1 MGPAGVYPAPVRC
14 ARRPRWVAPVARA
27 GRLATSKGSDHSRR
41 PGIPAL
47 DGLRAVAVALVLAE
61 HGGIPGMGGGFLG
74 VDIFFVLSGFLI
86 TSLLLDEL
94 GRTGRI
100 DLAGFWIRR
109 ARRLLPA
116 LMLMVLT
123 VAVGRQLFPTEAI
136 AGLRDDAI
144 ATFFWAANWMFVA
157 QKTDYFTQGA
167 PPSPLQ
173 HAWSLGV
180 EEQYYIVWPLLLI
193 AVAVLLAARA
203 RRRDRLAL
211 LGGVRLAVFLLATLG
226 MLASAAVAIILA
238 STRDRVYFGTDT
250 RAQALLAG
258 AAASALLVGDWPAL
272 NRGWSL
278 IRTQWGKWTA
288 RLLPVIGLAVL
299 AMAAHYATGS
309 AWEFSHGLLIA
320 VAVAA
325 VLVIAAVALEQ
336 RGPVATVLSWHP
348 LVWLGTI
355 SYGVYLWH
363 WPIFLVLN
371 GERTGWSGL
380 SLFAVRCAATLAASA
395 VSWWLIERPIR
406 RWHPARVPL
415 LPLAGATAATAAA
428 VAMLVVPVGA
438 KSGGAADSSLPPGI
452 SSIAVVSPSPPI
464 GSRPAQAVAQRDP
477 HRPFTVSVF
486 GDSIGWTLMH
496 YLPPTPGFDFV
507 DHTVTG
513 CSLVR
518 GGPYRYFGQA
528 LDQKS
533 ECESWPGRW
542 SAQVAENRPDAV
554 LLIVGRWETVDRVNE
569 GRWTHI
575 GDPAFDAYISGE
587 LGRALDILG
596 STGAPVTVANLPYSR
611 RGEKPDGSLYPED
624 HPRRVNEWNALL
636 RGTIGQRPNVGIL
649 DLNKKLCPDGV
660 YTAKVD
666 GVSVRSDGVHLT
678 PEGVKWLT
686 PWLEESL
693 R

>member
-14 ARRPRWVAPVARA
+14 VRRPRWVAPLPRS
-27 GRLATSKGSDHSRR
+27 RSTTSRGSDRR

-47 DGLRAVAVALVLAE
+47 DGVRAVAVALVLAD

-100 DLAGFWIRR
+100 DLTGFWIRR

-116 LMLMVLT
+116 LVLMVLA
-123 VAVGRQLFPTEAI
+123 VAVGRQFFSPEAV
-136 AGLRDDAI
+136 AGLRDQAV
-144 ATFFWAANWMFVA
+144 AAFFWAANWMFVA

-193 AVAVLLAARA
+193 AVAVVLAARA
-203 RRRDRLAL
+203 RRR
-211 LGGVRLAVFLLATLG
+211 GLLATLG
-226 MLASAAVAIILA
+226 AVRLTVFVLATLGALASAALAVLLA
-238 STRDRVYFGTDT
+238 SDATRDRVYFGTDT
-250 RAQALLAG
+250 RAQALLTG

-278 IRTQWGKWTA
+278 IRTRWGKWTA
-288 RLLPVIGLAVL
+288 RLLPVVGLAAL
-299 AMAAHYATGS
+299 AAAAHYATGN
-309 AWEFSHGLLIA
+309 AAEFRHGLLSA

-325 VLVIAAVALEQ
+325 VVVIAPVALDQ
-336 RGPVATVLSWHP
+336 RGPVAVLLSWRP
-348 LVWLGTI
+348 LVWLGVI

-371 GERTGWSGL
+371 GQRTGWSGL
-380 SLFAVRCAATLAASA
+380 SLFAVRCAATLAVSA
-395 VSWWLIERPIR
+395 ASWWLIEQPIR
-406 RWHPARVPL
+406 KWRPARVPL

-428 VAMLVVPVGA
+428 ITMMVVPVGA
-438 KSGGAADSSLPPGI
+438 RSVGGSDSSLPPGI
-452 SSIAVVSPSPPI
+452 SSVAVVSPSPPT
-464 GSRPAQAVAQRDP
+464 GPRPARAVGQRDP

-496 YLPPTPGFDFV
+496 FLPPTPGFDFV
-507 DHTVTG
+507 DHTVIG

-518 GGPYRYFGQA
+518 GGPYKYLGQT

-533 ECESWPGRW
+533 ECESWPSRW
-542 SAQVAENRPDAV
+542 SKQIAEDQPDAI

-575 GDPAFDAYISGE
+575 GEPAFDAYITGE
-587 LGRALDILG
+587 LVRALDIL
-596 STGAPVTVANLPYSR
+596 SSSGAPVTVANLPYSR
-611 RGEKPDGSLYPED
+611 RGERPDGSLYPED
-624 HPRRVNEWNALL
+624 QPERVDEWNRLL
-636 RGTIGQRPNVGIL
+636 RSTIGQRRNVGIL
-649 DLNKKLCPDGV
+649 DLKKKLCPDGV

-666 GVSVRSDGVHLT
+666 GITVRSDGVHPT
-678 PEGVKWLT
+678 EEAVKWLT

>member
-1 MGPAGVYPAPVRC
+1 MGPAGVHPAPVRC
-14 ARRPRWVAPVARA
+14 ARRPRWVALVRRT
-27 GRLATSKGSDHSRR
+27 GRLSTSRGNDRSRR
-41 PGIPAL
+41 SGIPAL
-47 DGLRAVAVALVLAE
+47 DGLRAVAVTLVLAD
-61 HGGIPGMGGGFLG
+61 HGGLPGMGGGFLG
-74 VDIFFVLSGFLI
+74 VDFFFVLSGFLI

-116 LMLMVLT
+116 LVLMVLT
-123 VAVGRQLFPTEAI
+123 VAVGRQLFPPEAI

-144 ATFFWAANWMFVA
+144 AAFFWAANWMFVA
-157 QKTDYFTQGA
+157 QKTGYFIQGA

-173 HAWSLGV
+173 HVWSLGV
-180 EEQYYIVWPLLLI
+180 EEQYYIMWPLLLI
-193 AVAVLLAARA
+193 AVAVLLAAQA
-203 RRRDRLAL
+203 RRRGRLAS
-211 LGGVRLAVFLLATLG
+211 LGAVRLAVFLLATLG
-226 MLASAAVAIILA
+226 MLGSAAAAIVLASA
-238 STRDRVYFGTDT
+238 RDRVYFGTDT

-272 NRGWSL
+272 IRGWSL
-278 IRTQWGKWTA
+278 IRTRWGKWIA
-288 RLLPVIGLAVL
+288 RLLPIVGLAAL
-299 AMAAHYATGS
+299 AVAAHYATGS
-309 AWEFSHGLLIA
+309 AGEFRHGLLIA

-325 VLVIAAVALEQ
+325 VLVIAPLALDQ
-336 RGPVATVLSWHP
+336 RGPVAAVLSWRP
-348 LVWLGTI
+348 LVWLGAI

-380 SLFAVRCAATLAASA
+380 SLFAARCAATLALSVAW
-395 VSWWLIERPIR
+395 WWLLEGPIR
-406 RWHPARVPL
+406 LWRPVRVAL
-415 LPLAGATAATAAA
+415 LRLAGACVATAAA
-428 VAMLVVPVGA
+428 VTMLVVPVGA
-438 KSGGAADSSLPPGI
+438 NSGGEAGSSLPPGI
-452 SSIAVVSPSPPI
+452 SSVAVVSSAPPT

-507 DHTVTG
+507 DHTVIG

-518 GGPYRYFGQA
+518 GGPYRYFGQT

-533 ECESWPGRW
+533 ECESWPSQW
-542 SAQVAENRPDAV
+542 SAQVAGDRPDAV

-575 GDPAFDAYISGE
+575 GDRAFDAYISGE
-587 LGRALDILG
+587 LGRAMDILG

-624 HPRRVNEWNALL
+624 QPQRVNEWNTLL
-636 RGTIGQRPNVGIL
+636 RRTVGQRPNVGIL
-649 DLNKKLCPDGV
+649 DLNKKLCPEGV

-666 GVSVRSDGVHLT
+666 GVPVRSDGVHLT
-678 PEGVKWLT
+678 AEGVKWLT